1 MFLNYEWMDCLTL
14 ILLLD
19 RRRWMEVELET
30 FSICG
35 TWYCL
40 LFFLFLH
47 YWCPALVAIK
57 CGYRSIIATITIY
70 KKASSRQC
78 DLQES
83 PVGAVD
89 DENAAMVGNFA
100 GAGVGTGGELDKIYE
115 EQRYWTKLQF

>member
-1 MFLNYEWMDCLTL
+1 
-14 ILLLD
+14 
-19 RRRWMEVELET
+19 MEVELET

-40 LFFLFLH
+40 LFYFSITGVPPWWQYNAMWLQEHYHYNHNLH
-47 YWCPALVAIK
+47 
-57 CGYRSIIATITIY
+57 
-70 KKASSRQC
+70 KASSRQC

-100 GAGVGTGGELDKIYE
+100 GAGVGTGGELGKIMKNKVT
-115 EQRYWTKLQF
+115 EQICKFRQRLKK

>member
-1 MFLNYEWMDCLTL
+1 
-14 ILLLD
+14 
-19 RRRWMEVELET
+19 MEVELET

-40 LFFLFLH
+40 LFSISPLPVSRLG
-47 YWCPALVAIK
+47 AKIQ
-57 CGYRSIIATITIY
+57 CGYMSIIITI
-70 KKASSRQC
+70 ASSHQC

-89 DENAAMVGNFA
+89 DKNAAMVGNFA

-115 EQRYWTKLQF
+115 EQRYWTNLQF